1 MVLSSSYFNVIEF
14 MRSNTTYPSSAADK
28 NATTV
33 IETGSVFG
41 LPVIKLVATTPK
53 PAKTERPARPEKP
66 ERAKT
71 PPRPPRPEKTSQHQP
86 AKPQNLLKHRKDN
99 GDWKAAEH
107 FIIKPEAGRVRFQDF
122 DLPDTILHGIHD
134 LSFQYCTPIQGAI
147 LAQTLK
153 GQDATG
159 KAQTGTGKSAAFLL
173 QTMATILAKPLQNRK
188 KGTPRC
194 LIIAPTRE
202 LVIQIAEDAEAL
214 AKYTDITI
222 VPVYG
227 GMDYQKQEEQVRANY
242 LDIVVATPGR
252 LLDFKRK
259 QHIMLGQVEIFVIDE
274 ADRMLDM
281 GFIPDVRQI
290 VYSLPGKTKRQ
301 TLFFSATMTPE
312 VNMLSEQWTD
322 NPAVV
327 EIESEKITVETIDQ
341 IVYLV
346 TTEEKYPLLYNLIQ
360 TKDLH
365 KLIVFCN
372 RKAETRKLTE
382 LLKAHKIECDMLSG
396 DVDQKKRM
404 TTLNNFK
411 AGKIRVL
418 IATDVAGR
426 GIHVDGVSHVVNF
439 NLPYDPED
447 YVHRIG
453 RTGRAGTLGTSI
465 SFACEEDAFYL
476 PDIET
481 FIEQKLTC
489 IYPEES
495 LLVEPPKVTIKKKPF
510 HQGSKPTRHRKPYK
524 K

>member
-1 MVLSSSYFNVIEF
+1 
-14 MRSNTTYPSSAADK
+14 MRSKKNQPRSTTDK
-28 NATTV
+28 NRKTTSE
-33 IETGSVFG
+33 IGPVFG
-41 LPVIKLVATTPK
+41 LPVTKFQLSQQKPQKSQSSSPRKKDQAQPVK
-53 PAKTERPARPEKP
+53 PA
-66 ERAKT
+66 
-71 PPRPPRPEKTSQHQP
+71 
-86 AKPQNLLKHRKDN
+86 NLLKNRKDN
-99 GDWKAAEH
+99 KDWQVSEK
-107 FIIKPEAGRVRFQDF
+107 FIVEPQEGRIRFHDF
-122 DLPDTILHGIHD
+122 AIPDAIMHGIRD
-134 LSFQYCTPIQGAI
+134 LSFEYCTPIQGAI
-147 LAQTLK
+147 LEQTLQ

-173 QTMATILAKPLQNRK
+173 QIMTNLLANPLKNRT

-202 LVIQIAEDAEAL
+202 LVIQIAEDAEDL

-227 GMDYQKQEEQVRANY
+227 GMDYQKQEEAVRNNM

-259 QHIMLGQVEIFVIDE
+259 QYIMLGKVEIFVIDE

-290 VYSLPGKTKRQ
+290 VYSLPGKIKRQ

-312 VNMLSEQWTD
+312 VNMLAEQWTD
-322 NPAVV
+322 KPAVV
-327 EIESEKITVETIDQ
+327 EIEPDKVTVDTVDQ

-346 TTEEKYPLLYNLIQ
+346 TTEEKYHLLYNLIH

-365 KLIVFCN
+365 KVIVFCN
-372 RKAETRKLTE
+372 MKAETRKLTE
-382 LLKAHKIECDMLSG
+382 LLKAHKIECAMLSG

-426 GIHVDGVSHVVNF
+426 GIHVKGVSHVVNF

-453 RTGRAGTLGTSI
+453 RTGRAGTTGTSI

-476 PDIET
+476 PEIEA
-481 FIEQKLTC
+481 FIGQKLQC
-489 IYPEES
+489 VYPEES

-510 HQGSKPTRHRKPYK
+510 HKNNRPQHRRNKPYNK

>member
-1 MVLSSSYFNVIEF
+1 
-14 MRSNTTYPSSAADK
+14 MRSKNSRHPSVSTKNMKTT
-28 NATTV
+28 

-41 LPVIKLVATTPK
+41 LPITRISPSTST
-53 PAKTERPARPEKP
+53 KTQKNHKKQPV
-66 ERAKT
+66 
-71 PPRPPRPEKTSQHQP
+71 TSS
-86 AKPQNLLKHRKDN
+86 NLLKNRQDN
-99 GDWKAAEH
+99 NGWKASEK
-107 FIIKPEAGRVRFQDF
+107 FIVPPQEERVRFHDF
-122 DLPDTILHGIHD
+122 PIPDSIMHGIQD
-134 LSFQYCTPIQGAI
+134 LAFEYCTPIQGAI
-147 LAQTLK
+147 LEQTLK

-173 QTMATILAKPLQNRK
+173 QIMTNLIASPLQNRK

-202 LVIQIAEDAEAL
+202 LVIQIADDGEHL

-227 GMDYQKQEEQVRANY
+227 GMDYQKQEATIRGNY

-259 QHIMLGQVEIFVIDE
+259 QHIMLNKIEVFVIDE

-281 GFIPDVRQI
+281 GFIPDVQQI
-290 VYSLPGKTKRQ
+290 VYSLPGKSKRQ

-312 VNMLSEQWTD
+312 VNILAAQWT
-322 NPAVV
+322 NTPAIV
-327 EIESEKITVETIDQ
+327 EIEPEKITVETVEQ

-346 TTEEKYPLLYNLIQ
+346 TTEEKYHLLYNLIH

-365 KLIVFCN
+365 KVIVFCN
-372 RKAETRKLTE
+372 MKAETRKLTE
-382 LLKAHKIECDMLSG
+382 LLKAHNIKCAMLSG
-396 DVDQKKRM
+396 DVEQEKRM
-404 TTLNNFK
+404 ATLNSFK
-411 AGKIRVL
+411 AGNIRVL

-426 GIHVDGVSHVVNF
+426 GIHVEGVSHVVNF

-453 RTGRAGTLGTSI
+453 RTGRAGKAGTSI

-481 FIEQKLTC
+481 FIEQKLDC
-489 IYPEES
+489 IYPDES
-495 LLVEPPKVTIKKKPF
+495 LLIEPPKVTIPKKNYHNGKRSNHQKKKPY
-510 HQGSKPTRHRKPYK
+510 RKK
-524 K
+524 S

>member
-1 MVLSSSYFNVIEF
+1 
-14 MRSNTTYPSSAADK
+14 MRSKNVRRPSVPDK
-28 NATTV
+28 NGKKTT
-33 IETGSVFG
+33 ENGSVFG
-41 LPVIKLVATTPK
+41 LPVVKLSVSTPT
-53 PAKTERPARPEKP
+53 PAKQERSAR
-66 ERAKT
+66 
-71 PPRPPRPEKTSQHQP
+71 P
-86 AKPQNLLKHRKDN
+86 AKPARQERPDRPAKPSRPKKTAQQQPVKVQNLLKDRKDN
-99 GDWKAAEH
+99 GNWQTSEH
-107 FIIKPEAGRVRFQDF
+107 FIIEPQKGRVRFHDF
-122 DLPDTILHGIHD
+122 NLPDTIMHGIHE
-134 LSFQYCTPIQGAI
+134 LSFQYCTPIQGEI
-147 LAQTLK
+147 LEQTLQ
-153 GQDATG
+153 GRDATG

-173 QTMATILAKPLQNRK
+173 QIMANLLAKPLENRK

-227 GMDYQKQEEQVRANY
+227 GMDYQKQEAQVCGNY

-290 VYSLPGKTKRQ
+290 VYALPGNTKRQ

-312 VNMLSEQWTD
+312 VNMLAEQWTD
-322 NPAVV
+322 KPAVV
-327 EIESEKITVETIDQ
+327 EIESKKITVDTVEQ

-360 TKDLH
+360 SKDLH

-382 LLKAHKIECDMLSG
+382 LMKAHNIECDMLSG

-426 GIHVDGVSHVVNF
+426 GIHVDGVSHVVNY

-453 RTGRAGTLGTSI
+453 RTGRAGTWGTSI

-481 FIEQKLTC
+481 FIK
-489 IYPEES
+489 PEF
-495 LLVEPPKVTIKKKPF
+495 V
-510 HQGSKPTRHRKPYK
+510 
-524 K
+524 

>member
-1 MVLSSSYFNVIEF
+1 
-14 MRSNTTYPSSAADK
+14 MRSKKSHQRSISDK
-28 NATTV
+28 NIKTTT
-33 IETGSVFG
+33 ETGSVFG
-41 LPVIKLVATTPK
+41 LPVVKRVLSPTKTK
-53 PAKTERPARPEKP
+53 PTKTQK
-66 ERAKT
+66 KK
-71 PPRPPRPEKTSQHQP
+71 PPRP
-86 AKPQNLLKHRKDN
+86 AKPTNLLKNRNDN
-99 GDWKAAEH
+99 KSWQTAED
-107 FIIKPEAGRVRFQDF
+107 FIVEPQKGRVRFHDF
-122 DLPDTILHGIHD
+122 PIPDTIMHGIKD
-134 LSFQYCTPIQGAI
+134 LSFEYCTPIQGAI
-147 LAQTLK
+147 LEQTLK
-153 GQDATG
+153 GRDATG

-173 QTMATILAKPLQNRK
+173 QIMTNLIAKPLENRK

-202 LVIQIAEDAEAL
+202 LVIQIAEDAEGL

-227 GMDYQKQEEQVRANY
+227 GMDYQKQEAEIRENY

-259 QHIMLGQVEIFVIDE
+259 QHIMLGQVEVFVIDE

-290 VYSLPGKTKRQ
+290 VYSLPGKEKRQ
-301 TLFFSATMTPE
+301 TLFFSATMTPD
-312 VNMLSEQWTD
+312 VNMLAEQWT
-322 NPAVV
+322 NKPVVV
-327 EIESEKITVETIDQ
+327 EIEPEKITVDTVDQ

-346 TTEEKYPLLYNLIQ
+346 TTEEKYHLLYNLIH

-365 KLIVFCN
+365 KVIVFCN
-372 RKAETRKLTE
+372 MKAETRKLTE
-382 LLKAHKIECDMLSG
+382 LLKAHSIKCAMLSG
-396 DVDQKKRM
+396 DVEQKKRM

-426 GIHVDGVSHVVNF
+426 GIHVEGVSHVVNF

-453 RTGRAGTLGTSI
+453 RTGRAGTTGTSI

-476 PDIET
+476 PDIEK
-481 FIEQKLTC
+481 FIEQKLNC
-489 IYPEES
+489 IYPDES
-495 LLVEPPKVTIKKKPF
+495 LLVEPPKVTVKKKPF
-510 HQGSKPTRHRKPYK
+510 NKSKSPHNRNRNKPYK
-524 K
+524 KKH

>member
-1 MVLSSSYFNVIEF
+1 
-14 MRSNTTYPSSAADK
+14 MRSKNTRHSSVSGK
-28 NATTV
+28 NMKTT
-33 IETGSVFG
+33 IETGPVFG
-41 LPVIKLVATTPK
+41 LPVIKLAPSKST
-53 PAKTERPARPEKP
+53 
-66 ERAKT
+66 KT
-71 PPRPPRPEKTSQHQP
+71 PNNHKKQP
-86 AKPQNLLKHRKDN
+86 VKPSNLLKNRKDN
-99 GDWKAAEH
+99 NGWKTSEQ
-107 FIIKPEAGRVRFQDF
+107 FIVQPQEGRIRFHDF
-122 DLPDTILHGIHD
+122 TIPDSIMHGIQD
-134 LSFQYCTPIQGAI
+134 LAFEYCTPIQGAI
-147 LAQTLK
+147 LEQTLK

-173 QTMATILAKPLQNRK
+173 QIMTNLIANPLQNRK

-202 LVIQIAEDAEAL
+202 LVMQIAEDGEHL

-227 GMDYQKQEEQVRANY
+227 GMDYQKQESAVRDHY

-259 QHIMLGQVEIFVIDE
+259 QHIMLNRVEVFVIDE

-281 GFIPDVRQI
+281 GFIPDVQQI
-290 VYSLPGKTKRQ
+290 VYSLPGKSKRQ

-312 VNMLSEQWTD
+312 VNMLAAQWTN
-322 NPAVV
+322 NPAIV
-327 EIESEKITVETIDQ
+327 EIEPEQIAVDTVKQ

-346 TTEEKYPLLYNLIQ
+346 TTDEKYHLLYNLIH

-365 KLIVFCN
+365 KVIVFCN
-372 RKAETRKLTE
+372 MKAETRKLTE
-382 LLKAHKIECDMLSG
+382 LLKAHNIKCAMLSG
-396 DVDQKKRM
+396 DVEQKKRM
-404 TTLNNFK
+404 ATLNNFK

-426 GIHVDGVSHVVNF
+426 GIHVEGVSHVVNF

-453 RTGRAGTLGTSI
+453 RTGRAGTTGTSI

-476 PDIET
+476 PDIES
-481 FIEQKLTC
+481 FIEQKLDC
-489 IYPEES
+489 VYPEES
-495 LLVEPPKVTIKKKPF
+495 LLIAPPKVTIKKKPYSN
-510 HQGSKPTRHRKPYK
+510 GKRHNNRKPYRK
-524 K
+524 KS

>member
-1 MVLSSSYFNVIEF
+1 
-14 MRSNTTYPSSAADK
+14 MRSNTTHPTPVAEK
-28 NATTV
+28 NLKTV

-41 LPVIKLVATTPK
+41 LPVTKLIAAAAK
-53 PAKTERPARPEKP
+53 PAKPERPARPE
-66 ERAKT
+66 RAKT
-71 PPRPPRPEKTSQHQP
+71 PARPPRPEKTSQQHPVQP
-86 AKPQNLLKHRKDN
+86 VKTQKLLRNRKDN
-99 GDWKAAEH
+99 GDWKASEH
-107 FIIKPEAGRVRFQDF
+107 FIIKPEAGRIRFQDF

-173 QTMATILAKPLQNRK
+173 QIMANILAKPLKNRK

-227 GMDYQKQEEQVRANY
+227 GMDYQKQEAQVCGNY

-252 LLDFKRK
+252 LLDFQRK
-259 QHIMLGQVEIFVIDE
+259 QHIMLDQVEIFVIDE

-327 EIESEKITVETIDQ
+327 EIESENITVDTVDQ

-404 TTLNNFK
+404 STLNNFK

-426 GIHVDGVSHVVNF
+426 GIHVDGVSHVVNY

-481 FIEQKLTC
+481 FIDQKLKC
-489 IYPEES
+489 IYPEDS
-495 LLVEPPKVTIKKKPF
+495 LLIEPPKVTIKKKPF
-510 HQGSKPTRHRKPYK
+510 HQGTKPTHRRKPYK

>member
-1 MVLSSSYFNVIEF
+1 
-14 MRSNTTYPSSAADK
+14 MRSKHSHQRSVTDK
-28 NATTV
+28 NLKTTTE
-33 IETGSVFG
+33 IGSVFG
-41 LPVIKLVATTPK
+41 LPVIKLVQSSRKPK
-53 PAKTERPARPEKP
+53 QSAASAQKSKP
-66 ERAKT
+66 
-71 PPRPPRPEKTSQHQP
+71 QP
-86 AKPQNLLKHRKDN
+86 AKPSNLLKDRKDN
-99 GDWKAAEH
+99 KDWTAAEQ
-107 FIIKPEAGRVRFQDF
+107 FIVEPQEGQTRFHDF
-122 DLPDTILHGIHD
+122 AIPDTIMHGIND
-134 LSFQYCTPIQGAI
+134 LSFEYCTPIQGAI
-147 LAQTLK
+147 LEQTLK

-173 QTMATILAKPLQNRK
+173 QVMTNMLAKPLTKRK

-202 LVIQIAEDAEAL
+202 LVIQIAEDAEGL

-227 GMDYQKQEEQVRANY
+227 GMDYQKQEADIRGNE

-259 QHIMLGQVEIFVIDE
+259 QYIMLNEVEVFVIDE

-290 VYSLPGKTKRQ
+290 VYSLPDKKKRQ

-312 VNMLSEQWTD
+312 VNMLAEQWTD
-322 NPAVV
+322 KPAVV
-327 EIESEKITVETIDQ
+327 EIEPEKITVDTVEQVI
-341 IVYLV
+341 YLV
-346 TTEEKYPLLYNLIQ
+346 TTEEKYHLLYNLIH

-365 KLIVFCN
+365 KVIVFCN
-372 RKAETRKLTE
+372 MKADTRKLTE
-382 LLKAHKIECDMLSG
+382 LLKAHKIECAMLSG

-426 GIHVDGVSHVVNF
+426 GIHVEGVSHVVNF

-453 RTGRAGTLGTSI
+453 RTGRAGSTGTAI

-476 PDIET
+476 PEIEA
-481 FIEQKLTC
+481 FIEQKLSC
-489 IYPEES
+489 VYPEES
-495 LLVEPPKVTIKKKPF
+495 LLIEPPKVTIKKKPYKPNK
-510 HQGSKPTRHRKPYK
+510 HQQHRRNKPYK
-524 K
+524 KR

>member
-1 MVLSSSYFNVIEF
+1 
-14 MRSNTTYPSSAADK
+14 MRSKNTHHQTKSDK
-28 NATTV
+28 NIKTTT
-33 IETGSVFG
+33 ETGTVFG
-41 LPVIKLVATTPK
+41 LPIIKLVFSK
-53 PAKTERPARPEKP
+53 PTETKSKKKNHKA
-66 ERAKT
+66 
-71 PPRPPRPEKTSQHQP
+71 P
-86 AKPQNLLKHRKDN
+86 AKPSNPLKNRQDNKD
-99 GDWKAAEH
+99 WTAAKD
-107 FIIKPEAGRVRFQDF
+107 FIIKPQEDQTRFQDF
-122 DLPDTILHGIHD
+122 PIPDSIMHGIKD
-134 LSFQYCTPIQGAI
+134 LSFEYCTPIQSAI
-147 LAQTLK
+147 LEQTLK

-173 QTMATILAKPLQNRK
+173 QIMTNLLAKPLKNRK
-188 KGTPRC
+188 KGMPRC

-202 LVIQIAEDAEAL
+202 LVIQIAEDAEDL

-222 VPVYG
+222 APVYG
-227 GMDYQKQEEQVRANY
+227 GMDYAKQEANIRNNY

-259 QHIMLGQVEIFVIDE
+259 QFIMLNQVEIFVIDE

-312 VNMLSEQWTD
+312 VNMLAEQWTEK
-322 NPAVV
+322 PAIV
-327 EIESEKITVETIDQ
+327 EIEPEKITVNTIDQ

-346 TTEEKYPLLYNLIQ
+346 TTEEKYHLLYNLIH

-365 KLIVFCN
+365 KVIVFCN
-372 RKAETRKLTE
+372 MKADTRKLTE
-382 LLKAHKIECDMLSG
+382 LLKAHSIECAMLSG

-404 TTLNNFK
+404 STLNNFK
-411 AGKIRVL
+411 EGKIRVL

-426 GIHVDGVSHVVNF
+426 GIHVEGVSHVVNF

-453 RTGRAGTLGTSI
+453 RTGRAGTSGTSI

-476 PDIET
+476 PDIES
-481 FIEQKLTC
+481 FIEQKLDC

-495 LLVEPPKVTIKKKPF
+495 LLIEPPKVTVKKKPF
-510 HQGSKPTRHRKPYK
+510 NKSKSNNRRNKPYK
-524 K
+524 KKY